1 MKDPVI
7 PTVLA
12 GRRVLVTGASSGIGA
27 AISRSIVSH
36 GGRVA
41 IVARRAERLDG
52 LAEELGSQA
61 LALPCDVTDYE
72 ELDKIV
78 AKAAAAFGSLDSVVA
93 NAGQALV
100 GHIATGDPASWRKL
114 LDVDLFGVLATV
126 RAALP
131 HFADN
136 GPRDV
141 LLVGSTAAATPHEIA
156 GVYSAAKRGVAA
168 VADSLRLELAPRS
181 IRVCLL
187 EPGDIATELR
197 DRAVRE
203 EGRPATRPVTGTHT
217 PMAPAELAEIVT
229 FILSRPE
236 RIALNHVVVRPTGE
250 LTP

>member
-1 MKDPVI
+1 MPA
-7 PTVLA
+7 VLA
-12 GRRVLVTGASSGIGA
+12 GRRVVVTGASSGIGA
-27 AISRSIVSH
+27 AIARSIVST

-41 IVARRAERLDG
+41 MIARRAERLDG
-52 LAEELGSQA
+52 LAEELGA
-61 LALPCDVTDYE
+61 HAVALPCDVTNYE
-72 ELDKIV
+72 ELNDVV
-78 AKAAAAFGSLDSVVA
+78 AKAAAAFGGLDAVVA
-93 NAGQALV
+93 NAGHALV

-114 LDVDLFGVLATV
+114 LDVDLFGVLATI
-126 RAALP
+126 RATLP
-131 HFADN
+131 HFADE

-141 LLVGSTAAATPHEIA
+141 LLVGSTAAVSPHEIS

-168 VADSLRLELAPRS
+168 IADSLRLELAPRS

-217 PMAPAELAEIVT
+217 PMAPEELAEIVT
-229 FILSRPE
+229 FILFRPE